1 MEEALHD
8 IPLYR
13 EFAMLG
19 AGMTR
24 LPDESTILRFRHLLE
39 AHELSARMLATIN
52 EILQTKGLMPLPMR
66 AMWESRSGAKRVR
79 SSGTSR

>member
-13 EFAMLG
+13 EFALL
-19 AGMTR
+19 GMTR

-39 AHELSARMLATIN
+39 AHELSASMLATVS
-52 EILQTKGLMPLPMR
+52 EIPQARGLRL
-66 AMWESRSGAKRVR
+66 EG
-79 SSGTSR
+79 G

>member
-13 EFAMLG
+13 EFALLDS
-19 AGMTR
+19 GMTR

-39 AHELSARMLATIN
+39 AHELSAAMLAAVN
-52 EILQTKGLMPLPMR
+52 EIL
-66 AMWESRSGAKRVR
+66 
-79 SSGTSR
+79 